1 MNELTN
7 ERTKQRAGNYV
18 TIQRNFEQASKL
30 TNERSTLEDMVTE
43 CNTSCQPRGKGIIS
57 N

>member
-7 ERTKQRAGNYV
+7 ERTKQRAGSYV

-30 TNERSTLEDMVTE
+30 TNE
-43 CNTSCQPRGKGIIS
+43 GKVS
-57 N
+57 